1 MNRNVWLRLD
11 NSRGRKPFCQITL
24 KNTPE
29 VAGANGLADALIR
42 LDFISALADQRR
54 FRLVNDLNVAT
65 VERLKVPIL
74 LLFLLFSYVT
84 SLMHILFGHDRFRML
99 SGASQKILF
108 KMLEVAADQV

>member
-1 MNRNVWLRLD
+1 MMQQFKVE
-11 NSRGRKPFCQITL
+11 S
-24 KNTPE
+24 
-29 VAGANGLADALIR
+29 
-42 LDFISALADQRR
+42 
-54 FRLVNDLNVAT
+54 LVKIQD
-65 VERLKVPIL
+65 PIL